1 MDLAAAGG
9 NEVLGPAAEGP
20 RGAAAEARGGAI
32 AAPGASSC
40 SLPLELGERPVLV
53 SPKLSRVQGPVA
65 S

>member
-32 AAPGASSC
+32 AAPGGLQLQPAV
-40 SLPLELGERPVLV
+40 GT
-53 SPKLSRVQGPVA
+53 
-65 S
+65 